1 MAENRD
7 VVQADPADRLTAM
20 FQQAG
25 VDYVPDPMV
34 LRAAD
39 LFIGGKAFVRKIHS
53 NPDLGLGE
61 GTKIEEA
68 RVWATIEKN
77 IDGLIAFF
85 HLLMTRER
93 VPLIDYNSTFNSQ
106 NFQALGDIA
115 VPVHPPY
122 DIYQQFKKE
131 AQDKIA
137 AINLARLPAKMVQDI
152 AGELVSTGYGWLP
165 DPGLDGLTAAE
176 RTAATFLMGGLIF
189 GSYAAAIR
197 GDHLLQTK
205 RARLFAELT
214 IVPEKEPQ
222 WGWQKESEL
231 FEELDKIALR
241 DPYVA
246 TRDRHLPP
254 TVLTLLIEE
263 AKSPRDLLDKAL
275 EMRRGGEWK
284 DYRDWYARLRKAWAD
299 GRHDEAAEG
308 DVQRVTQEITRRM
321 ALQQKQG
328 HPVPLSEKEVSVKLK
343 AEIGV
348 GLPKV
353 GIEVDNLQKMWA
365 RSRLRNWLVDAVSM
379 RNHRKLMIR
388 MALAQASYDN
398 LTRGLKRLWEAPA

>member
-1 MAENRD
+1 
-7 VVQADPADRLTAM
+7 
-20 FQQAG
+20 
-25 VDYVPDPMV
+25 
-34 LRAAD
+34 
-39 LFIGGKAFVRKIHS
+39 
-53 NPDLGLGE
+53 
-61 GTKIEEA
+61 
-68 RVWATIEKN
+68 VWATIEKN